1 MREYQEDLEFNSG
14 EKILTRIHKLV
25 VILAAVLLIFA
36 VKVRYGGQL
45 SILLNEPVDFNYST
59 TNYSDTVFYTLIHEN
74 FFYMSAKG
82 NVYSNIFREYS
93 YDKNSNKIRL
103 VVKDNSSF
111 SNGSPIEGKNIHYSL
126 KVFLNR
132 ENSIAKKISR
142 AVKKIETDNNE
153 IIIYLNYKI
162 DNFFKYMSSPVL
174 VILSMNENAFSGM
187 MIPDEW
193 ERKKY
198 LKLIPN
204 IYYPGG
210 HSYLDKIN
218 VVFNNSESS
227 DIFLGDPGSK
237 YSSFKEFKGG
247 IYQNIFLTFP
257 SGKTGKNTRIALFSL
272 LKVFFKKYDLKE
284 LSSLT
289 SEKESPVSIDIRQFS
304 MRKIRTILRN
314 SHFKLYINSSL
325 KKYQDELDQFIKKNY
340 LRISTVFIKNTQL
353 REYMESG
360 TQIKFY
366 LTEKLFSS
374 KTSHVDK
381 IKKIIFELT
390 FSRFNAKYLKIVN
403 ELDELKYLKNDE
415 LLMDRI
421 SSVIEILINKE
432 FILPVKQKEFSLFS
446 KDKFHNLRLDYYG
459 RPLFNK
465 IRLK

>member
-1 MREYQEDLEFNSG
+1 MT
-14 EKILTRIHKLV
+14 KINKLA
-25 VILAAVLLIFA
+25 VILSAILLIFA

-59 TNYSDTVFYTLIHEN
+59 TNYSDTVFYTFIHEN
-74 FFYMSAKG
+74 FFYMSNG
-82 NVYSNIFREYS
+82 GDIYSNIFREFN
-93 YDKNSNKIRL
+93 YDKQNNKVSL
-103 VVKDNSSF
+103 EVKAKSSF

-132 ENSIAKKISR
+132 ENSTAKKISR
-142 AVKKIETDNNE
+142 AINRIETENNK
-153 IIIYLNYKI
+153 ISIYLNYKI
-162 DNFFKYMSSPVL
+162 ENIFKYLSSPEL

-193 ERKKY
+193 ERNKY

-210 HSYLDKIN
+210 HAYLDKVN
-218 VVFNNSESS
+218 VVFNNTESA

-237 YSSFKEFKGG
+237 YSSYSEYKGG

-257 SGKTGKNTRIALFSL
+257 SGKTGKNTRIALYSL
-272 LKVFFKKYDLKE
+272 LKVFYKKYDLLE

-289 SEKESPVSIDIRQFS
+289 SERESPVSIDIRQFS

-314 SHFKLYINSSL
+314 SQFKLYINSSL
-325 KKYQDELDQFIKKNY
+325 KKYEDDLNQFIKKNN

-353 REYMESG
+353 REYVESG

-366 LTEKLFSS
+366 LTEKLFSA

-390 FSRFNAKYLKIVN
+390 FSRFNEKYLQIIN
-403 ELDELKYLKNDE
+403 ELDELNYLKNEE

-432 FILPVKQKEFSLFS
+432 FILPLKQKEFSLFS
-446 KDKFHNLRLDYYG
+446 KDKFHDLKLDYYG
-459 RPLFNK
+459 RPIFNK
-465 IRLK
+465 VRLK